1 MAREGCALR
10 SDRAC
15 RGRVRRPPQARHA
28 RARGRVRRGVHLGR
42 RSHGMGNERWRV
54 RGALSDLIALA
65 EAEADGRLKPGMRVL
80 AGAFG
85 AGFTWGGALMEWGMS
100 DGA

>member
-1 MAREGCALR
+1 
-10 SDRAC
+10 
-15 RGRVRRPPQARHA
+15 
-28 RARGRVRRGVHLGR
+28 
-42 RSHGMGNERWRV
+42 
-54 RGALSDLIALA
+54 
-65 EAEADGRLKPGMRVL
+65 VL